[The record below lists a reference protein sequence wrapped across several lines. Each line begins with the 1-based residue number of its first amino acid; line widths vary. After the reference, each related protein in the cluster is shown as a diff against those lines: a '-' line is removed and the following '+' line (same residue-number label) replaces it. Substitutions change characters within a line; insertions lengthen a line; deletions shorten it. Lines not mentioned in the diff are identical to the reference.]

1 MATKAFLEKAY
12 LAYFGRPVDPTGL
25 TDYANSTD
33 TQVADAFAA
42 SAESKALYGTTFNYA
57 QINAIYLALFNR
69 EAEKAGLEYWY
80 AKVADKTYTPAGAAM
95 AILNGAQNADKTAVE
110 NKLAASAA
118 FTAALDTAS
127 EMIGYSGDA
136 AAASARAF
144 LSTVTST
151 AATTAAVDAA
161 VVALVAAKTA
171 VSGQTFTL
179 TANTDA
185 FFGGTS
191 NDRFEASPTTL
202 SALDTLNGG
211 AGDDTLSITSAGTAA
226 VTTTSFF
233 TTAIEELSVTA
244 SLNTST
250 DDTTINMAL
259 ASSVGTLKSYGS
271 TSDVAFTNVAGLKA
285 LKFASTSGTGT
296 TSIAYTTSTVAGSA
310 DAQAISLESSESTGL
325 VTIAGVE
332 TVAITATGSST
343 VNVLA
348 AAATSVTVNATGTTT
363 VDLDDAGNV
372 ALTSV
377 NGSASTG
384 NVTYN
389 LDFSATELS
398 VTGGAGNDTV
408 VSAVGFTGTDKLDAG
423 AGDKD
428 VLSIRATADV
438 AAVGALNATTLAA
451 VATGFDTL
459 DLRSASIAGGGAA
472 DLTVDM
478 DVVPGV
484 TAISM
489 RAADDDTVTVFT
501 LNDIT
506 QAQAENLTLLHTGTD
521 ADTDSE
527 IIVDMKTNGT
537 DTVKLTATVTVDT
550 QVVELNDA
558 NDNIENA
565 EITLKGAFTTNL
577 DVDVTSFLTSLK
589 VSGGAAEESLV
600 ITNAHT
606 SAIFDMSAVAS
617 AVTVTLGTGTQTVT
631 TGSGKD
637 IVTMATGKK
646 TVNLGAGDDTLNTLV
661 AELGTATASWDTIV
675 GGDGTDTLVL
685 TSMAAVSGEAALGI
699 SGFERLKVDA
709 IADPAADA
717 TINMGAFAD
726 VISRITVGD
735 THDDVL
741 TLSNVALSFSDLRFD
756 ADAETDTEAT
766 LTRIVDT
773 STNALTVTMTGG
785 ETVKTLTLDNE
796 ELLTFTSSNTDAVT
810 ITTLN
815 AADVTT
821 LTLTGSGNVIFTNGN
836 AIGGATL
843 LATVDASNLAAAAT
857 VNATNST
864 VAITATANALSGG
877 VFTFTGGSGSDIITG
892 GVAADVLSG
901 GNGADT
907 ISGGAGAD
915 VITGGAGKDTITG
928 GTGSDTYVYAA
939 ATVAT
944 HGGDTLSDFAALA
957 NGDEIEIDIA
967 IDADVSFA
975 EIAADA
981 LAAGQADNADVF
993 VVTGRTAVDV
1003 SGDAAADLA
1012 ALNALIMDADADSAD
1027 ADAEILVVVN
1037 ADSDG
1042 DGSADQIQV
1051 WWLHETTGAN
1061 STFDAAALIGVISN
1075 ISANADLA
1083 ADFVAA
1089 NFDFT

>member
-1 MATKAFLEKAY
+1 
-12 LAYFGRPVDPTGL
+12 
-25 TDYANSTD
+25 
-33 TQVADAFAA
+33 
-42 SAESKALYGTTFNYA
+42 LYGTTFNYA

-398 VTGGAGNDTV
+398 FTGGAGNDTV

-459 DLRSASIAGGGAA
+459 DLRSADNAGA
-472 DLTVDM
+472 DAVDITVDM

-484 TAISM
+484 SAITM
-489 RAADDDTVTVFT
+489 RVADATDKAVFT
-501 LNDIT
+501 LNDMT
-506 QAQAENLTLLHTGTD
+506 QAQAENLSVLHTGTD

-537 DTVKLTATVTVDT
+537 DTVKLTATVTVDS

-637 IVTMATGKK
+637 IVTMGTGKK
-646 TVNLGAGDDTLNTLV
+646 TVNLGAGDDTLNTTV
-661 AELGTATASWDTIV
+661 ALLGTATASWDTIV

-685 TSMAAVSGEAALGI
+685 TTLAAVSGEAALGI
-699 SGFERLKVDA
+699 SGFERLKVSDA
-709 IADPAADA
+709 AAALA
-717 TINMGAFAD
+717 TINMGAFSDA
-726 VISRITVGD
+726 ISRITVGD
-735 THDDVL
+735 TNDAL
-741 TLSNVALSFSDLRFD
+741 PTFSNVPLSFSDLRFD
-756 ADAETDTEAT
+756 GDAEADTEAA

-773 STNALTVTMTGG
+773 SSNALTVTMTGG
-785 ETVKTLTLDNE
+785 ETVKELTLDNE

-892 GVAADVLSG
+892 GVANDILSG

-907 ISGGAGAD
+907 ISGGAGTD
-915 VITGGAGKDTITG
+915 TITGGAGKDTITG

-944 HGGDTLSDFAALA
+944 HGGDTLSDFAANT

-967 IDADVSFA
+967 IDAAVSFA

-981 LAAGQADNADVF
+981 LEAGQADNADVF
-993 VVTGRTAVDV
+993 VVTGRTVVDV

-1012 ALNALIMDADADSAD
+1012 ALNALIMDAGADSAD

-1042 DGSADQIQV
+1042 DGSSDQIQV

-1061 STFDAAALIGVISN
+1061 STFDAAALVGVIST

-1083 ADFVAA
+1083 SDFVAA